1 VTPPPPEP
9 AEETADQAADQG
21 AETRRRILAAAAGRI
36 AEDGLAKVRMATIAR
51 AAGVSTGLLH
61 YHFATKERLFAEVLG
76 YSTDL
81 STVLDQEALRA
92 AGQSAPERLA
102 AYLDRCLPSDE
113 ALAQE
118 WLLWQELALL
128 CIRQPELAKVGVALY
143 DRLYATVAEIIT
155 DGVDA
160 GDFHPSSDVRSV
172 AEAAVAL
179 CDGLGTRVLSSVPD
193 ITLDDARRILAG
205 SVGVLVG
212 HAGPLP
218 MPGQLG
224 AQGGRP

>member
-1 VTPPPPEP
+1 MNQP
-9 AEETADQAADQG
+9 APHGSVEESAAASAAETALPGAEQG

-61 YHFATKERLFAEVLG
+61 YHFATKERLFAEVLA

-92 AGQSAPERLA
+92 AGHSAPERLA

-113 ALAQE
+113 RLAEE

-128 CIRQPELAKVGVALY
+128 CIRQPELA
-143 DRLYATVAEIIT
+143 
-155 DGVDA
+155 
-160 GDFHPSSDVRSV
+160 
-172 AEAAVAL
+172 
-179 CDGLGTRVLSSVPD
+179 
-193 ITLDDARRILAG
+193 ARRRRPLRPALRHRRRDRHRRRR
-205 SVGVLVG
+205 VG
-212 HAGPLP
+212 
-218 MPGQLG
+218 
-224 AQGGRP
+224 